1 MYCSTCFYLNHMI
14 FFEFLKLFYTSI
26 FIWLSG
32 TAAALA
38 LRKKLSFSY
47 QLFAWLIITL
57 SVMLTVAYILAFKNI
72 ANHLLFNI
80 FDPLEFFIIPL
91 FYYYHLSNRVI
102 KNIILIYL
110 FIFPIFVLINALLI
124 QNFHQLATN
133 SYVFGA
139 AFTILLSVAY
149 LWQLYT
155 SDDTDSIFRDPVFW
169 ISLAYVFYCAVSIPY
184 LGMLNDLW
192 EKHPVFTRKYYFIMY
207 YGAIIINR
215 IFLIAAFVCMNPSV
229 NRS

>member
-1 MYCSTCFYLNHMI
+1 MVFI
-14 FFEFLKLFYTSI
+14 EFLKVFYTAI

-32 TAAALA
+32 VAAMYA
-38 LRKKLSFSY
+38 LRKEILFSY
-47 QLFAWLIITL
+47 RMFAWLIITL
-57 SVMLTVAYILAFKNI
+57 SIMLTTAYILAFNNI

-80 FDPLEFFIIPL
+80 FDPVEFFIIPL
-91 FYYYHLSNRVI
+91 FYYYHLKNRLV
-102 KNIILIYL
+102 KNSIRVYL
-110 FIFPIFVLINALLI
+110 FIFPVFVFVNAFLI

-139 AFTILLSVAY
+139 AFTLLLAVAY

-155 SDDTDSIFRDPVFW
+155 SDDTGSIFRDPVFW

-192 EKHPVFTRKYYFIMY
+192 EKHPVFTRQYYFIMY

-215 IFLIAAFVCMNPSV
+215 IFLTIAFVCL
-229 NRS
+229 NRSANRS